1 MGQLFAMEC
10 DICKTQQVVRQ
21 AYELRGKTYQ
31 ENGVQKFACSECET
45 LFKAATEIKKDGLR
59 DPLKKVAG
67 LIEERDKSKRE
78 RDEAMA
84 ALEGKHP
91 FAGTMIGDPNL
102 GLRQLRASNAPP
114 ALGMVKP
121 PAERFQPELPEKHRL
136 GQGKDARPGSNEEV
150 DDEKPRSKS
159 RRKDK

>member
-10 DICKTQQVVRQ
+10 DICLVQQVVRK
-21 AYELRGKTYQ
+21 AHELRGKTYQ
-31 ENGVQKFACSECET
+31 ENGVQKFACSECEA

-67 LIEERDKSKRE
+67 LIEERDKALRYRE
-78 RDEAMA
+78 EAMA

-102 GLRQLRASNAPP
+102 GLRQLKPGQP
-114 ALGMVKP
+114 VPVLGMTRP
-121 PAERFQPELPEKHRL
+121 PAERFQPELPDRTRKESE
-136 GQGKDARPGSNEEV
+136 G
-150 DDEKPRSKS
+150 DD
-159 RRKDK
+159 KDKKDGKKGKKDGGKGK